1 MFCTQCGFS
10 LGETEPN
17 FCPSCG
23 RGTQAGN
30 AQYRQQARPKGLQ
43 RPLEGRRI
51 AGVCAGFAE
60 YLDVDVTLI
69 RIAWVI
75 ALFCFGT
82 GFLAYIVASIV
93 IPNEEPHRA
102 SEAPVGP

>member
-1 MFCTQCGFS
+1 MFCTQCGSS
-10 LGETEPN
+10 LGDTEPN

-23 RGTQAGN
+23 LQTGPGRG
-30 AQYRQQARPKGLQ
+30 QYQARARTLQ
-43 RPLEGRRI
+43 RPREGRRI

-69 RIAWVI
+69 RIAWVV

-82 GFLAYIVASIV
+82 GFLAYLVAALV
-93 IPNEEPHRA
+93 IQNEEMRA
-102 SEAPVGP
+102 PGHLAANKF